1 MTTPQ
6 NPDGFGQDP
15 FNKPDSGQP
24 QYGQQPQYGS
34 QPQYGQ
40 PQYGQPQ
47 YGQPQYGQPQYGQP
61 QYGQPQ
67 YGQNPYP
74 GGAPGME
81 PDNNLVWAILST
93 VLCCLPL
100 GIVSIV
106 KSTSVSKLWAMGDYA
121 GAQQAA
127 DDAKKFAMWSAIAAV
142 AWWVIFV
149 IIYVVIIAAAVSS
162 ST

>member
-15 FNKPDSGQP
+15 FNKSDS
-24 QYGQQPQYGS
+24 
-34 QPQYGQ
+34 
-40 PQYGQPQ
+40 GQPQ

-67 YGQNPYP
+67 YGQNPYQ

-106 KSTSVSKLWAMGDYA
+106 KSTSVGKLWAMGDYA

-149 IIYVVIIAAAVSS
+149 IFYAVVIAAAVSN
-162 ST
+162 TA